1 MCTVTAAV
9 IGVISGGLSIAQ
21 QYQAVAAQ
29 NAQIKHANAQAQ
41 QNYQFQ
47 LLQNQANR
55 THENQK
61 QILQD
66 DMMLQTRFFADAN
79 HENNIAQLNTQL
91 LQEQAATAAK
101 KRKAN
106 REALQLMGQVRSAG
120 RVGNTVDTLL
130 ADYRRQKEFFDYNSS
145 RNLAF
150 VGAQNTQRRRASQIE
165 RGSHIASQQP
175 YLKRTILDPLKPLNA
190 PKMKGPGVIGW
201 LSAGAQGASA
211 GFSAHSALV
220 ADGTLTSDSS
230 KALLKNGQPVKSW
243 IPGYFKV

>member
-130 ADYRRQKEFFDYNSS
+130 ADYRRQKEFFDYIDKNWKGDHEEVDVHSTYK
-145 RNLAF
+145 
-150 VGAQNTQRRRASQIE
+150 VDGRRKNFRE
-165 RGSHIASQQP
+165 
-175 YLKRTILDPLKPLNA
+175 
-190 PKMKGPGVIGW
+190 KMRKLGYIKA
-201 LSAGAQGASA
+201 AG
-211 GFSAHSALV
+211 
-220 ADGTLTSDSS
+220 
-230 KALLKNGQPVKSW
+230 
-243 IPGYFKV
+243 

>member
-1 MCTVTAAV
+1 MCSVTAAV

-101 KRKAN
+101 KRKAKS
-106 REALQLMGQVRSAG
+106 G
-120 RVGNTVDTLL
+120 
-130 ADYRRQKEFFDYNSS
+130 
-145 RNLAF
+145 
-150 VGAQNTQRRRASQIE
+150 
-165 RGSHIASQQP
+165 
-175 YLKRTILDPLKPLNA
+175 PL
-190 PKMKGPGVIGW
+190 G
-201 LSAGAQGASA
+201 
-211 GFSAHSALV
+211 
-220 ADGTLTSDSS
+220 
-230 KALLKNGQPVKSW
+230 
-243 IPGYFKV
+243 

>member
-1 MCTVTAAV
+1 MCSVTAVV
-9 IGVISGGLSIAQ
+9 IGVISGGLQIAQ

-29 NAQIKHANAQAQ
+29 NAQIEHANRQADQNFAFQQLQAQ
-41 QNYQFQ
+41 TQ
-47 LLQNQANR
+47 R

-61 QILQD
+61 KILQD

-79 HENNIAQLNTQL
+79 HENNIAILNTQL

-106 REALQLMGQVRSAG
+106 REALELMGEVRSAG
-120 RVGNTVDTLL
+120 RVGNTVGTLL

-150 VGAQNTQRRRASQIE
+150 VGAQNIQRRLASQVE

-175 YLKRTILDPLKPLNA
+175 YLKRTILDPVKPLHA

-201 LSAGAQGASA
+201 LSAGASGASA
-211 GFSAHSALV
+211 GFSAHSAFTSS
-220 ADGTLTSDSS
+220 GLTTDSS
-230 KALLKNGQPVKSW
+230 KAVLKGGKPVRSW
-243 IPGYFKV
+243 VPGYYKT